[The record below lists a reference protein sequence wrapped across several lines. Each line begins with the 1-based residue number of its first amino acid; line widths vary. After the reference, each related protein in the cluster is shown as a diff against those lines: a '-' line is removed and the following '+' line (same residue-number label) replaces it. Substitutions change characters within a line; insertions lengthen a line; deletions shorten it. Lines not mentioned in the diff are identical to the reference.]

1 MALTLV
7 SLLPYIAPDVR
18 RCPQPMLIQALRLGI
33 NEFLRD
39 TQLWQRDMTAV
50 NIVAAQT
57 TYSVPTV
64 FDPMAEVEQVVSA
77 KYDDE
82 EMVQGSHY
90 EMTDELTLELLFDP
104 PEAVTGGLVIRA
116 AHRLAPGM
124 ETPTT
129 GTITDAVLE
138 RIVSSWIAAIVEKAK
153 AILFIMNDK
162 PWTDEKKA
170 GLHEQLYQGFKTN
183 AVIRKIQK
191 HTNAPVQIAYRR
203 FA

>member
-1 MALTLV
+1 MALILS

-18 RCPQPMLIQALRLGI
+18 RCPQPILIQSLRIAI
-33 NEFLRD
+33 NEFMRD

-50 NIVAAQT
+50 DIVAEQT
-57 TYSVPTV
+57 TYSLPAT
-64 FDPMAEVEQVVSA
+64 FDPLAEVEMVVSA
-77 KYDDE
+77 TYDDE

-116 AHRLAPGM
+116 IHRLAPAM
-124 ETPTT
+124 ETSAE
-129 GTITDAVLE
+129 GLTDAVLE

-153 AILFIMNDK
+153 SILFIMRDK

-170 GLHEQLYQGFKTN
+170 IVHDQLYQGLKTN